1 MLLYLL
7 FEQAGAE
14 AVCSAN
20 ETSTGSE
27 IILFSK
33 SGSSDNENSKT
44 GLGPVTETDV
54 IIIDDPLLPGTHNER
69 RQMLDSSSTT
79 NLWDFISTITLLPD
93 PTSEEIWASVTVT
106 TGVFEGTLSLET
118 LTLSFP
124 DTSTLQESEEIT
136 TLSQLLTTITS
147 SVPVETTFSSA
158 TDETS
163 SSTTVALTTIASP
176 TVISNGSS
184 GLGAGEIAGIV
195 VGGLVGL
202 VVVAIGFL
210 ILAIFLRRR
219 RQRRDEHPNIQLV
232 SGPFPDPTERGSQN
246 YLRVRPINPR
256 PDLMMNGPTISE
268 PAGPRLSGDSR
279 GSGSAAR
286 PSEPGPSGV
295 ASGEEVS
302 RDTIDAIID
311 GYSSSVYSQ

>member
-33 SGSSDNENSKT
+33 PGSSDNENSKT
-44 GLGPVTETDV
+44 ELGPVTKSHETDV
-54 IIIDDPLLPGTHNER
+54 TATDDPLLPGTHKER

-106 TGVFEGTLSLET
+106 TGVFEGSLSLET

-124 DTSTLQESEEIT
+124 DTSILQESEETT

-147 SVPVETTFSSA
+147 SVSLETTLSSA
-158 TDETS
+158 TDEAS
-163 SSTTVALTTIASP
+163 SSTTVASTTLAS
-176 TVISNGSS
+176 NESS

-202 VVVAIGFL
+202 VAVAIGFL

-232 SGPFPDPTERGSQN
+232 SGPFPDPTERRSQD
-246 YLRVRPINPR
+246 YISLRPINPS
-256 PDLMMNGPTISE
+256 PDSMMNGPTISE
-268 PAGPRLSGDSR
+268 PAVPRLSGGSR

-295 ASGEEVS
+295 ASGEEEVS